1 VPEGPFNL
9 TMRLY
14 LPRSPV
20 LDGSYDYPPITVID
34 ESET

>member
-20 LDGSYDYPPITVID
+20 LDSSYDYPPVTVID
-34 ESET
+34 EAEN